1 MDEVLLGDNLLKRL
15 GIDVDDQLAQL
26 ATVASSQQ
34 AESERNHPPLPAEKL
49 KNETNKRDRP
59 KNMKDN
65 KKIMH
70 EELKKKRKKI
80 WMLKRKKTCML
91 EKKQKKKK
99 MQEK

>member
-1 MDEVLLGDNLLKRL
+1 MLKRL

-34 AESERNHPPLPAEKL
+34 AESERNHPPLPVEKL

-65 KKIMH
+65 KNIMH
-70 EELKKKRKKI
+70 EELKEKI
-80 WMLKRKKTCML
+80 QDIMQGSLLISNWYKTGI
-91 EKKQKKKK
+91 KNTN
-99 MQEK
+99 